1 MGHGVKATGGYQR
14 LQRQL
19 DRTTA
24 GAPPSPVLM
33 KILQLLYRADEAE
46 LAAQL
51 PGCPTPLKRLA
62 RRLKTPAE
70 PLGEKLREMAQ
81 RGLVIDLQHQGE
93 NYYALAPVA
102 IGFFEFTY
110 MRARPDLPMAEL
122 SRLFDQYMDQDDR
135 FTRSAFRGQTQIGR
149 SLVRE
154 ESLPVDDHTEIL
166 DWERASHIVRSASPI
181 GVSLCACRHKAS
193 HVEKACDR
201 PLEVC
206 LSLNAPA
213 ESLIRNGFAKPATV
227 SEAIDVLEK
236 SKQAGLAQTA
246 DNVQRKITYICNCC
260 GCCCEMFRAATKF
273 GLSHPI
279 VTSNWMMHID
289 SDKCKGCGKCVEVCP
304 MRAIGIDENAA
315 PEKPTKRA
323 RCNEELCAGC
333 GVCYGACR
341 LGAVTMKPRPKRTF
355 TPETVFDR
363 VVAMAIER
371 GTLAN
376 LLFDN
381 PQRLSHRALGRVM
394 GVLEKSPPYKA
405 AMAIKPLRS
414 AFLNKIVAEAK
425 KQVGPIRD
433 ALQ

>member
-1 MGHGVKATGGYQR
+1 M
-14 LQRQL
+14 
-19 DRTTA
+19 

-33 KILQLLYRADEAE
+33 KILQLLYRSDEAE
-46 LAAQL
+46 LAAGL

-62 RRLKTPAE
+62 RRLKTAEE
-70 PLGEKLREMAQ
+70 PLGEKLQDMAQ

-110 MRARPDLPMAEL
+110 MRVRPDLPMAEL
-122 SRLFDQYMDQDDR
+122 SRLFDQYMEQDDR
-135 FTRSAFRGQTQIGR
+135 FARSAFRGRTQIGR

-166 DWERASHIVRSASPI
+166 DWERASRIVRSASSI

-193 HVEKACDR
+193 HVERACDR

-206 LSLNAPA
+206 LSLNNPS
-213 ESLIRNGFAKPATV
+213 ESLIRNGFAKPLTV
-227 SEAIDVLEK
+227 AEAMDVLEK

-246 DNVQRKITYICNCC
+246 DNVQRKVTYICNCC
-260 GCCCEMFRAATKF
+260 GCCCHMFRAATEF
-273 GLSHPI
+273 GLNHPI
-279 VTSNWMMHID
+279 VTSNWIMHVD
-289 SDKCKGCGKCVEVCP
+289 TDKCKGCGKCVEACP
-304 MRAIGIDENAA
+304 IRATRLVENGLDEKGGR
-315 PEKPTKRA
+315 EKPTKRA
-323 RCNEELCAGC
+323 NCDETLCVGC
-333 GVCYGACR
+333 GVCYAACR

-363 VVAMAIER
+363 IVAMAIER
-371 GTLAN
+371 GELAD

-381 PQRLSHRALGRVM
+381 PQRFSHRALGRLM
-394 GVLEKSPPYKA
+394 AVLEKSPPYKA

-414 AFLNKIVAEAK
+414 AFLSKIVSEAK

>member
-19 DRTTA
+19 DRTLA
-24 GAPPSPVLM
+24 GAPPSPVLL
-33 KILQLLYRADEAE
+33 KILQLLYRPDEAE
-46 LAAQL
+46 LAAGL
-51 PGCPTPLKRLA
+51 PGSPTPLKRLA
-62 RRLKTPAE
+62 RRLKTAEE
-70 PLGEKLREMAQ
+70 PLGEKLQEMAQ
-81 RGLVIDLQHQGE
+81 RGLVIDLKHQGV
-93 NYYALAPVA
+93 NYYSLAPVA

-110 MRARPDLPMAEL
+110 MRVRPDLPMAEL

-154 ESLPVDDHTEIL
+154 ESLPEDDHTEIL
-166 DWERASHIVRSASPI
+166 DWERASHIIRSASPI

-193 HVEKACDR
+193 HVDRACGQ

-206 LSLNAPA
+206 LSLNTPA
-213 ESLIRNGFAKPATV
+213 ESLIRNGFAKPLTV
-227 SEAIDVLEK
+227 AEAMDVLEQ

-246 DNVQRKITYICNCC
+246 DNVQRKVTYICNCC
-260 GCCCEMFRAATKF
+260 GCCCEMFRAATQF

-279 VTSNWMMHID
+279 VTSNWIMHVD
-289 SDKCKGCGKCVEVCP
+289 PDKCKGCGKCVKACP
-304 MRAIGIDENAA
+304 IRAISLDENGGN
-315 PEKPTKRA
+315 EKPTKLA
-323 RCNEELCAGC
+323 NCDETLCVGC
-333 GVCYGACR
+333 GVCYSACR

-363 VVAMAIER
+363 VVAMSIER
-371 GTLAN
+371 GELAD

-381 PQRLSHRALGRVM
+381 PQRLSHRALGRLIA
-394 GVLEKSPPYKA
+394 VLEKSPPYKA

-414 AFLNKIVAEAK
+414 AFLNKIVSEAK